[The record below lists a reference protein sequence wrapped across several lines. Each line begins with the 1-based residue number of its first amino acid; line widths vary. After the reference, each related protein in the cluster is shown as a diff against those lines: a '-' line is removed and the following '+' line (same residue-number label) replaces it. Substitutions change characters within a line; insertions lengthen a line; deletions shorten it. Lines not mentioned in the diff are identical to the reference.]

1 MSDKKKPNELQSPNQ
16 RSHSFFFFQREGLY
30 SQGPP
35 VLKGCVEALDVGEE
49 HGGKASEEPGQL
61 ATWTGSPRFTHRNA
75 PEHQAPF
82 RSLLELSLSAALER
96 DISWVPLSLPHL
108 PSSSPCLLSPDFWAL
123 YEKRGK
129 FIPDYRSIGLS

>member
-1 MSDKKKPNELQSPNQ
+1 MNYKAPIKDPTS
-16 RSHSFFFFQREGLY
+16 FFFQREGLY

-35 VLKGCVEALDVGEE
+35 VLKGCVEALDVSEE
-49 HGGKASEEPGQL
+49 RGGKASEEPGQL

-108 PSSSPCLLSPDFWAL
+108 PSSSPCLSSPGFWAL
-123 YEKRGK
+123 CEKRGK